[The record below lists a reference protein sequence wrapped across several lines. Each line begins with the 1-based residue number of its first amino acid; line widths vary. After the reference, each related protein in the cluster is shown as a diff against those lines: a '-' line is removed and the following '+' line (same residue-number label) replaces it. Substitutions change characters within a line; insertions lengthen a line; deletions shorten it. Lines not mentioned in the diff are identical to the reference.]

1 VPLAGHGLRPAA
13 LRRRAGRP
21 QLKRDPLGG
30 GTHDC
35 NELSSITLLRCVHR
49 VRRSQLPC
57 LGASSPALGDRRRW
71 SHGAVSNA
79 ALDARLAA
87 AALQY
92 RSYAPVPR
100 IAFFDLAYPKDST
113 EAAAMHGYAVLVVT
127 AVVQD
132 STELPLPHVY
142 VRSVNGDREL
152 PLVAR
157 VASWLPVSDTI
168 VRPTFG
174 RFRLDASYL
183 LPIAARASQGDLL
196 VDFATHRQGFRLI
209 HFAGDVPE
217 PVRRLQFTGTPSGQ
231 PAPSTV
237 WAMVQREYPDLAAA
251 LLPKH

>member
-1 VPLAGHGLRPAA
+1 MIAMSYRALHSYAVCIAFAA
-13 LRRRAGRP
+13 L
-21 QLKRDPLGG
+21 
-30 GTHDC
+30 
-35 NELSSITLLRCVHR
+35 
-49 VRRSQLPC
+49 
-57 LGASSPALGDRRRW
+57 SSPAWAQAALHLETDAGW

-132 STELPLPHVY
+132 STELPLP
-142 VRSVNGDREL
+142 
-152 PLVAR
+152 LVAR
-157 VASWLPVSDTI
+157 VASWLPASDTI

-183 LPIAARASQGDLL
+183 LPVAARASQGDLL

-217 PVRRLQFTGTPSGQ
+217 PVRRLRFTGTPSGQ

-237 WAMVQREYPDLAAA
+237 WAVVQREYPDLAAA

>member
-1 VPLAGHGLRPAA
+1 MITMSHRALPRYVACVAFVALTASARAQAPVHLESDAG
-13 LRRRAGRP
+13 
-21 QLKRDPLGG
+21 
-30 GTHDC
+30 
-35 NELSSITLLRCVHR
+35 
-49 VRRSQLPC
+49 
-57 LGASSPALGDRRRW
+57 W
-71 SHGAVSNA
+71 SHGSVSNG

-87 AALQY
+87 AARQY
-92 RSYAPVPR
+92 HSYAPVPR

-113 EAAAMHGYAVLVVT
+113 EAAAMNGYAVLVVT

-157 VASWLPVSDTI
+157 VASWLPASDTI

-174 RFRLDASYL
+174 KFRLDASYL

>member
-1 VPLAGHGLRPAA
+1 MISMSHRALHPYAACIAFAA
-13 LRRRAGRP
+13 LSSAARA
-21 QLKRDPLGG
+21 QAPLHLESDAG
-30 GTHDC
+30 
-35 NELSSITLLRCVHR
+35 
-49 VRRSQLPC
+49 
-57 LGASSPALGDRRRW
+57 W
-71 SHGAVSNA
+71 SHGSVSNA

-87 AALQY
+87 AAVQY

-113 EAAAMHGYAVLVVT
+113 EAAAMNGYAVLVVT

-142 VRSVNGDREL
+142 VRSVSGDHEL
-152 PLVAR
+152 PLIAR
-157 VASWLPVSDTI
+157 VASWLPATDTI
-168 VRPTFG
+168 VRATFG

-183 LPIAARASQGDLL
+183 LPLTARASQGDLL
-196 VDFATHRQGFRLI
+196 VDFAIHRQGFRLI

-217 PVRRLQFTGTPSGQ
+217 PVRRLRFTGTSAEQ

-237 WAMVQREYPDLAAA
+237 WVMVRREYPDLAAA

>member
-1 VPLAGHGLRPAA
+1 MNTMSHRA
-13 LRRRAGRP
+13 LPRYVACVAFVALTASARAQSP
-21 QLKRDPLGG
+21 
-30 GTHDC
+30 
-35 NELSSITLLRCVHR
+35 VHLESD
-49 VRRSQLPC
+49 V
-57 LGASSPALGDRRRW
+57 GW
-71 SHGAVSNA
+71 SHGSVSNA

-92 RSYAPVPR
+92 RSYAPIPR
-100 IAFFDLAYPKDST
+100 IAFFDLAYPKDSA
-113 EAAAMHGYAVLVVT
+113 EAAAMNGYAVLVVT

-142 VRSVNGDREL
+142 VRSVSGDHEL

-157 VASWLPVSDTI
+157 IASWLPASDTI

-174 RFRLDASYL
+174 RFRLDACYL

-217 PVRRLQFTGTPSGQ
+217 PVRRLRFTGTSAEQ
-231 PAPSTV
+231 PAASTV

-251 LLPKH
+251 LVPRH

>member
-1 VPLAGHGLRPAA
+1 MIAMSHRALHPFTVCFAFAA
-13 LRRRAGRP
+13 L
-21 QLKRDPLGG
+21 
-30 GTHDC
+30 
-35 NELSSITLLRCVHR
+35 
-49 VRRSQLPC
+49 
-57 LGASSPALGDRRRW
+57 SSPAWAQAALHLETDAGW

-113 EAAAMHGYAVLVVT
+113 EAAAMNGYAVLVVT

-132 STELPLPHVY
+132 STELPLLRVY
-142 VRSVNGDREL
+142 ARSVGGDLDL

-157 VASWLPVSDTI
+157 VASWLPATDTV

-183 LPIAARASQGDLL
+183 LPLTARTSQGDLL
-196 VDFATHRQGFRLI
+196 VDFAAHRQGFRLI
-209 HFAGDVPE
+209 HFAGDIPE
-217 PVRRLQFTGTPSGQ
+217 PVRRLRFTGSSSQQ
-231 PAPSTV
+231 PAAATV

-251 LLPKH
+251 LVPKP

>member
-1 VPLAGHGLRPAA
+1 MIAMSYRALHSYAVCIAFAA
-13 LRRRAGRP
+13 L
-21 QLKRDPLGG
+21 
-30 GTHDC
+30 
-35 NELSSITLLRCVHR
+35 
-49 VRRSQLPC
+49 
-57 LGASSPALGDRRRW
+57 SSPAWAQAALHLETDAGW

-157 VASWLPVSDTI
+157 VASWLPASDTI

-183 LPIAARASQGDLL
+183 LPVAARASQGDLL

-217 PVRRLQFTGTPSGQ
+217 PVRRLRFTGTPSGQ

-237 WAMVQREYPDLAAA
+237 WAVVQREYPDLAAA